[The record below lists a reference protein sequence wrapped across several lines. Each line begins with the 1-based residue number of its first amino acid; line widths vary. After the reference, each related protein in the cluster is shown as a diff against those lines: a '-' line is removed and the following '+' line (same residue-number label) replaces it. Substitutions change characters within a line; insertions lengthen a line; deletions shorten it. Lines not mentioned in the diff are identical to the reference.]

1 MELKR
6 RLEIAIESLKLLL
19 SRESAE
25 KDFQTWFSQHPV
37 AFEVLGYKRTIEHPS
52 LFYEGKRFIPD
63 FMALTI
69 GEEWEVIELKTADEV
84 FIKNVERRTSFYS
97 EVETYLSQCREY
109 SESFRDTA
117 SRSGFNET
125 YGANC
130 SKTPA
135 VKLIVGR
142 SVGLDKNL
150 VNELLSGRIPRVSI
164 LTYDDVFNH
173 LQTRLYALRGYVDNP
188 SGIYVALLAMQ
199 LSTDLFEDRYILDIC
214 KRNGKSRVQI
224 YTHAKFI
231 VMLTSDAHGV
241 VASRMMSHVA
251 DLSMLNAF
259 EIVIIPEKDETSIAL
274 QLNGELIL
282 ETVVR
287 STDFDFKGELNF
299 VFGSNQQGSALSSMR
314 TGGIIIIQG
323 MPSAEERHI
332 LRQYL
337 ETMQDESGRR
347 YMHEYVGHKFLHNQG
362 HQTLGSLM
370 PYTTNM
376 IQEIEAFKPVVRL
389 IS

>member
-1 MELKR
+1 
-6 RLEIAIESLKLLL
+6 
-19 SRESAE
+19 
-25 KDFQTWFSQHPV
+25 
-37 AFEVLGYKRTIEHPS
+37 
-52 LFYEGKRFIPD
+52 
-63 FMALTI
+63 
-69 GEEWEVIELKTADEV
+69 
-84 FIKNVERRTSFYS
+84 
-97 EVETYLSQCREY
+97 
-109 SESFRDTA
+109 
-117 SRSGFNET
+117 
-125 YGANC
+125 
-130 SKTPA
+130 
-135 VKLIVGR
+135 
-142 SVGLDKNL
+142 
-150 VNELLSGRIPRVSI
+150 
-164 LTYDDVFNH
+164 
-173 LQTRLYALRGYVDNP
+173 
-188 SGIYVALLAMQ
+188 
-199 LSTDLFEDRYILDIC
+199 
-214 KRNGKSRVQI
+214 
-224 YTHAKFI
+224 
-231 VMLTSDAHGV
+231 
-241 VASRMMSHVA
+241 
-251 DLSMLNAF
+251 MLNAF